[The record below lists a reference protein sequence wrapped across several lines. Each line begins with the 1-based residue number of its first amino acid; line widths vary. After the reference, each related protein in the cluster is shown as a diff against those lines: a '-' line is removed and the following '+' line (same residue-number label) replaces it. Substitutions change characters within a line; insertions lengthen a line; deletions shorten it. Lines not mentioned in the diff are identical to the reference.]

1 MMPYEK
7 WRPCPPHSAC
17 RPCGALQ
24 PVAPKEFA
32 CVPHPNR
39 RPHQLGLEAAR
50 KIAFAWAE
58 KAEEKLDMECTYEEG
73 DDQDTVH
80 FTRAGVNGTLQVYP
94 DLFELDAR
102 LAGQCV
108 QAPHRSRAEHAVRQA
123 AGPRQA
129 KPAKKSGLKKKR
141 PVGRSMRDAAPPQR
155 SDSIRSMYCC
165 LASSAAVP

>member
-1 MMPYEK
+1 MS
-7 WRPCPPHSAC
+7 HI
-17 RPCGALQ
+17 Q
-24 PVAPKEFA
+24 I
-32 CVPHPNR
+32 R

-102 LAGQCV
+102 LGFLVSAFKHHIEAELNTQFDKLL
-108 QAPHRSRAEHAVRQA
+108 APTK
-123 AGPRQA
+123 A
-129 KPAKKSGLKKKR
+129 KPAKKKAG
-141 PVGRSMRDAAPPQR
+141 
-155 SDSIRSMYCC
+155 
-165 LASSAAVP
+165 

>member
-1 MMPYEK
+1 MS
-7 WRPCPPHSAC
+7 HI
-17 RPCGALQ
+17 Q
-24 PVAPKEFA
+24 I
-32 CVPHPNR
+32 R

-102 LAGQCV
+102 LGFLVSAFKHHIEAELNTQFDKLL
-108 QAPHRSRAEHAVRQA
+108 APPRPSPPRKKRAE
-123 AGPRQA
+123 
-129 KPAKKSGLKKKR
+129 KKR
-141 PVGRSMRDAAPPQR
+141 PVGRSGVMPRRLSAA
-155 SDSIRSMYCC
+155 IRSGRCT
-165 LASSAAVP
+165 AAWPRRRPCP